1 MNNNTISYIYSI
13 LIYIIPLLLLTGS
26 FLPDLAIS
34 LLALSFIFIIYKKK
48 MYHYFNNRFFY
59 FFLYFSL
66 FLCICSIFSENI
78 VNSLETSFVYIRF
91 SIFAL
96 VVWYVI
102 ENNKNFLKFFTYVFI
117 SIFIL
122 ALIDGYIQFFLD
134 RNIFGLINSWDSST
148 RLTLTFNDSLILG
161 GYLAR
166 FLPFLIG
173 LIILNVANNK
183 LMIFLTCSLLILTD
197 ILIYLSG
204 ERTAMALLVIST
216 VMIIILLSRFN
227 LIRLITFILS
237 IIIIILF
244 TIFDTEVR
252 NRNIN
257 KTLDQIGI
265 NNIDEENKQI
275 YIFSQGHQSYYLTS
289 IDLFFKNPITGIG
302 PNNFKEKCKDY
313 IIEKEEYACS
323 THPHNSFIQ
332 ILAETGIL
340 GFIIILCL
348 LLLIC
353 KIFIS
358 QIYYKIRKKKLPYN
372 DYQICIFISLF
383 LSLFPLLPS
392 QDVFNGWINIIYFF
406 PVGFLL
412 HSIHMKD

>member
-216 VMIIILLSRFN
+216 VMIIILLSR
-227 LIRLITFILS
+227 
-237 IIIIILF
+237 
-244 TIFDTEVR
+244 
-252 NRNIN
+252 
-257 KTLDQIGI
+257 
-265 NNIDEENKQI
+265 
-275 YIFSQGHQSYYLTS
+275 
-289 IDLFFKNPITGIG
+289 
-302 PNNFKEKCKDY
+302 
-313 IIEKEEYACS
+313 
-323 THPHNSFIQ
+323 
-332 ILAETGIL
+332 
-340 GFIIILCL
+340 
-348 LLLIC
+348 
-353 KIFIS
+353 
-358 QIYYKIRKKKLPYN
+358 
-372 DYQICIFISLF
+372 
-383 LSLFPLLPS
+383 
-392 QDVFNGWINIIYFF
+392 
-406 PVGFLL
+406 
-412 HSIHMKD
+412 